1 MLLPS
6 ALPCEFLAPS
16 LARSSVIVAPP
27 SYRSPPV
34 EETGIVSATTTGLMS
49 TCRRLQQ
56 ILSGGDRQSPAPE
69 PPRTPVRRATSSRVL
84 SAPPPPPTL
93 PKAPVLVARL
103 SNKRTRSAAFDSS
116 PMDEE
121 SDNSDKDFNRRTDRF
136 ATPPP
141 RKRVRPTTPPP
152 APNRGVRGLL
162 ADNDDDEYMSWT
174 SDDDRQLVELVLG
187 KLQLSKNDWEEC
199 ARSLGKGDGH
209 SVGKRWESLLGNIS
223 LKDRRKRIGRH
234 NLYSHRRILPRN

>member
-1 MLLPS
+1 
-6 ALPCEFLAPS
+6 
-16 LARSSVIVAPP
+16 
-27 SYRSPPV
+27 
-34 EETGIVSATTTGLMS
+34 VSATTTGLMS

-56 ILSGGDRQSPAPE
+56 ILSGGDRLSPAPPSMALTVASTQTTARKSNRRATVASARE
-69 PPRTPVRRATSSRVL
+69 PPRTPVRRATSSRVF
-84 SAPPPPPTL
+84 SSSPPPPL
-93 PKAPVLVARL
+93 PKAPVLVTRS

-116 PMDEE
+116 HVCEK
-121 SDNSDKDFNRRTDRF
+121 SDNSDKDCNRRTDRF

-141 RKRVRPTTPPP
+141 CKRVRPTSPPP

-162 ADNDDDEYMSWT
+162 PDSDDDEDMSWT

-187 KLQLSKNDWEEC
+187 RLQLSKSDWEEC

-209 SVGKRWESLLGNIS
+209 SVGKRWEGLLGNIS

-234 NLYSHRRILPRN
+234 NLYAHRRILPRN

>member
-1 MLLPS
+1 
-6 ALPCEFLAPS
+6 
-16 LARSSVIVAPP
+16 
-27 SYRSPPV
+27 
-34 EETGIVSATTTGLMS
+34 VSATTTGLMS

-56 ILSGGDRQSPAPE
+56 ILSGGDRLSPAPVPMALAVASTQTTVGKSNRRATAASARD
-69 PPRTPVRRATSSRVL
+69 PPRTPVRRASSSRVSSVL
-84 SAPPPPPTL
+84 PPPPSL
-93 PKAPVLVARL
+93 PKAPVLVACS

-116 PMDEE
+116 PVGEE
-121 SDNSDKDFNRRTDRF
+121 SDNSDKDFNSRRNDRF

-162 ADNDDDEYMSWT
+162 ADSDDEDEDMSWT

-187 KLQLSKNDWEEC
+187 RLQLSKSDWEEC

-209 SVGKRWESLLGNIS
+209 SVGKRWEGLLGNIS

>member
-1 MLLPS
+1 M
-6 ALPCEFLAPS
+6 
-16 LARSSVIVAPP
+16 
-27 SYRSPPV
+27 
-34 EETGIVSATTTGLMS
+34 SATTTGLMS

-56 ILSGGDRQSPAPE
+56 ILSGGDRQSPAPVSMALTIASAQTTVAKNNRRSTHASAQE